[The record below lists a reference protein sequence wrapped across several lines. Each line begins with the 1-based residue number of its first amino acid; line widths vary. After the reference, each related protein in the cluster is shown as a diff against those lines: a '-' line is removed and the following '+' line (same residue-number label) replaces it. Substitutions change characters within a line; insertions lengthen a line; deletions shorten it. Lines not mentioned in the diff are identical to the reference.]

1 LEKYFKQLGREIR
14 FDIEAWTL
22 ELGTGMQ
29 MNPDSV
35 EKGVRGVKNYL
46 AHKGILQISG
56 FPLKESASYEMLLKP
71 RTQMKKYYAPT
82 GGMIQSRVE
91 LGSSVKAGERLYQIL
106 NFNKEGKLPT
116 VIDVSAEQDGLV
128 YDISANQA
136 VNEGELVLGIIE

>member
-1 LEKYFKQLGREIR
+1 
-14 FDIEAWTL
+14 
-22 ELGTGMQ
+22 
-29 MNPDSV
+29 
-35 EKGVRGVKNYL
+35 
-46 AHKGILQISG
+46 
-56 FPLKESASYEMLLKP
+56 
-71 RTQMKKYYAPT
+71 
-82 GGMIQSRVE
+82 